1 MTGAVDGLT
10 VIDAVRAVMSLQS
23 MDGVY
28 TPGLML
34 VGRLTV
40 TTHSPGL
47 PVGFIGIRCD
57 SPSVVPNSHADLAV
71 GVLQVIVK
79 VTLSPGVAAD
89 GVTLTTGPC
98 AKAGAVR
105 AGTAAAARVAAPA
118 SVSVVAA
125 ERMKRIRKFPRSYA
139 GPPRATSRVCM
150 AAAPSGTHPRH
161 QLWCPVDYSVKHVT
175 FWERHGGCW

>member
-1 MTGAVDGLT
+1 MDGAVGGLT
-10 VIDAVRAVMSLQS
+10 VIEAVRIVPSLQL
-23 MDGVY
+23 MGGVY

-34 VGRLTV
+34 VGRLTP
-40 TTHSPGL
+40 TANSPGL
-47 PVGFIGIRCD
+47 VVGFIGIRWG
-57 SPSVVPNSHADLAV
+57 SPSVVPVSHADLAV
-71 GVLQVIVK
+71 GALQVIVK

-139 GPPRATSRVCM
+139 GPPRATSEACGRRRAQYAHLSITV
-150 AAAPSGTHPRH
+150 GV
-161 QLWCPVDYSVKHVT
+161 QLIT
-175 FWERHGGCW
+175 L